1 MIGVIDQPMI
11 GVGTEFL
18 LRTHKVSVLI
28 IGEMLPD
35 PSHFPCHTLVV
46 DARLCK
52 ETYIVLPK
60 PVFDDT
66 KNVKPIGHRI
76 EVRPKVCP

>member
-18 LRTHKVSVLI
+18 LRTHEIPTLI
-28 IGEMLPD
+28 IGEMLLY
-35 PSHFPCHTLVV
+35 PSHLPRHTFLI
-46 DARLCK
+46 DARLSK
-52 ETYIVLPK
+52 ETNVMLPK
-60 PVFDDT
+60 PIFDDT

-76 EVRPKVCP
+76 EVGPKVRS